1 LENRQS
7 LMQTTPST
15 APQRVAT
22 AKGVDH
28 VNSPNRCVIIALAL
42 LFGCSAARAQ
52 ESVRITNIGHGYYA
66 GPLYVALR
74 EKIFEKH
81 GLKPEVTF
89 VKGGA
94 LVLQSVLSKDA
105 DFGVLSYEHVITA
118 AAQGKNLVSIFN
130 ITTRPINNVIA
141 SNEFIAANAS
151 KTLEQKILAL
161 KGKRIGTPSAG
172 GSGEKMLG
180 VLAKRYGLKLPEDV
194 QLAYLGADAPSYVG
208 AFQNKIIDVAT
219 PFEPAGVMLEQKKL
233 GGILINLMKG
243 DLEEFRDLVFMGVA
257 TSEEMIRTRPDFVRK
272 VAAVFAEA
280 QAILLDPARGKKIMA
295 EEFPAMEADTN
306 DRSYATLSQIWSK
319 DGRMTLTGA
328 KKVYEFLQPPGKA
341 IEFEKTFT
349 NDFLPTA
356 K

>member
-1 LENRQS
+1 MNNLSRY
-7 LMQTTPST
+7 
-15 APQRVAT
+15 
-22 AKGVDH
+22 
-28 VNSPNRCVIIALAL
+28 VIITIALVL
-42 LFGCSAARAQ
+42 SYSEARAQ
-52 ESVRITNIGHGYYA
+52 EAVRITNIGHGYYA
-66 GPLYVALR
+66 GPLYVAMR
-74 EKIFEKH
+74 EKIFEKY

-118 AAQGKNLVSIFN
+118 AAQGKNLVSVFN

-141 SNEFIAANAS
+141 SNEFIAANAN
-151 KTLEQKILAL
+151 KTLEEKILAL
-161 KGKRIGTPSAG
+161 KGKRVGTPSAG

-194 QLAYLGADAPSYVG
+194 QLAYLGADAPAYVG
-208 AFQNKIIDVAT
+208 AFQNKIIDVAI

-272 VAAVFAEA
+272 VVAAFAEA
-280 QAILLDPARGKKIMA
+280 QTILLDPARGKKIMA
-295 EEFPAMEADTN
+295 AEFPAMEADTN
-306 DRSYATLSQIWSK
+306 ERSYATLSQIWSK
-319 DGRMTLTGA
+319 DGRMTLTGT
-328 KKVYEFLQPPGKA
+328 KKVYDFLQPPGKA

>member
-1 LENRQS
+1 MNNLSRY
-7 LMQTTPST
+7 
-15 APQRVAT
+15 
-22 AKGVDH
+22 
-28 VNSPNRCVIIALAL
+28 VIITIALVL
-42 LFGCSAARAQ
+42 SYSGARAQ
-52 ESVRITNIGHGYYA
+52 EAVRITNIGHGYYA
-66 GPLYVALR
+66 GPLYVAMR
-74 EKIFEKH
+74 EKIFEKY

-118 AAQGKNLVSIFN
+118 AAQGKNLVSVFN

-141 SNEFIAANAS
+141 SNEFIAANAN
-151 KTLEQKILAL
+151 KTLEEKILAL
-161 KGKRIGTPSAG
+161 KGKRVGTPSAG

-194 QLAYLGADAPSYVG
+194 QLAYLGADAAAYVG
-208 AFQNKIIDVAT
+208 AFQNKIIDVAI

-243 DLEEFRDLVFMGVA
+243 DLDEFRDLVFMGLA

-272 VAAVFAEA
+272 VVAAFAEA
-280 QAILLDPARGKKIMA
+280 QTILLDPARGKKIMA
-295 EEFPAMEADTN
+295 AEFPAMDADTN
-306 DRSYATLSQIWSK
+306 ERSYATLSQIWSK

-328 KKVYEFLQPPGKA
+328 KKVYDFLQPPGKA

>member
-1 LENRQS
+1 VNNLSRY
-7 LMQTTPST
+7 
-15 APQRVAT
+15 AIVAIT
-22 AKGVDH
+22 F
-28 VNSPNRCVIIALAL
+28 
-42 LFGCSAARAQ
+42 LFGLGEVRSQ
-52 ESVRITNIGHGYYA
+52 EPVRITNIGHGYYA
-66 GPLYVALR
+66 GPLYVAIR
-74 EKIFEKH
+74 EKLFEKH
-81 GLKPEVTF
+81 GLKPDVTF

-118 AAQGKNLVSIFN
+118 AAQGKNLVSVFN

-141 SNEFIAANAS
+141 SNAFIAANAN
-151 KTLEQKILAL
+151 KTLEEKILAL

-180 VLAKRYGLKLPEDV
+180 VLARRYGLKLPEDV
-194 QLAYLGADAPSYVG
+194 QLAYLGADAAAYVG

-219 PFEPAGVMLEQKKL
+219 PFEPAGIMLEQKKL

-257 TSEEMIRTRPDFVRK
+257 TSEELIRTRPDFVRK
-272 VAAVFAEA
+272 VVAVFAEA
-280 QAILLDPARGKKIMA
+280 QTILLDSARGKKIMA
-295 EEFPAMEADTN
+295 SEFPEMEADTN
-306 DRSYATLSQIWSK
+306 ERSYATLSQIWSQ

-328 KKVYEFLQPPGKA
+328 KKVYDFLQPPGAA
-341 IEFEKTFT
+341 INFDKTFT
-349 NDFLPTA
+349 NEFLPTS

>member
-1 LENRQS
+1 
-7 LMQTTPST
+7 
-15 APQRVAT
+15 
-22 AKGVDH
+22 
-28 VNSPNRCVIIALAL
+28 VNNLSRHAIIAMAL
-42 LFGCSAARAQ
+42 LFGFSGARAQ
-52 ESVRITNIGHGYYA
+52 DVVRITNIGHGYYA
-66 GPLYVALR
+66 GPLYVAMR
-74 EKIFEKH
+74 EKIFEKY
-81 GLKPEVTF
+81 GLKPEITF

-118 AAQGKNLVSIFN
+118 AAQGKNLVSVFN

-141 SNEFIAANAS
+141 SNEFIAANAN
-151 KTLEQKILAL
+151 KTLEEKVLAF

-194 QLAYLGADAPSYVG
+194 QLAYLGADAPAYVG

-257 TSEEMIRTRPDFVRK
+257 TSEETIRTKPDLVRK
-272 VAAVFAEA
+272 VVGGICRSPNDLARS
-280 QAILLDPARGKKIMA
+280 DPWKENHGRGI
-295 EEFPAMEADTN
+295 PG
-306 DRSYATLSQIWSK
+306 
-319 DGRMTLTGA
+319 DGGR
-328 KKVYEFLQPPGKA
+328 YE
-341 IEFEKTFT
+341 
-349 NDFLPTA
+349 
-356 K
+356 